1 MKDIYKGDMADDFNS
16 DCCNSLKKHILVKA
30 IVKAGYESGICFA
43 DLNKDGICLKDGR
56 PNPVWLNDSFCD
68 VVSEALYGDSQADD
82 IEIDEKYFGK
92 EEFDGPYSSG
102 SHWNVLERYVDNVE
116 ELFYDGWYKY
126 LIEQYGED
134 WEKYEY

>member
-1 MKDIYKGDMADDFNS
+1 MKEIYKGDMADDFNS
-16 DCCNSLKKHILVKA
+16 DCCNSLKKHILEKT

-43 DLNKDGICLKDGR
+43 DLNKDGICLEDGR

-102 SHWNVLERYVDNVE
+102 SHWNVLERYIDNVE
-116 ELFYDGWYKY
+116 ELFYGGWYKY

>member
-1 MKDIYKGDMADDFNS
+1 M
-16 DCCNSLKKHILVKA
+16 
-30 IVKAGYESGICFA
+30 
-43 DLNKDGICLKDGR
+43 KDGR

-134 WEKYEY
+134 WDKYEY